1 MRRKLRIGVFGCWR
15 GSAYIKSLIQG
26 GIEGARITALC
37 DKNPARLEKALSLC
51 PKGRYAPKCVEN
63 ADEFFAS
70 GLFDAVFLCNYF
82 NEHDEYAVRALN
94 MNIHVFSETMA
105 ASTMAGAVALC
116 RAAEKS
122 KALYMMAENY
132 PHSRGNLE
140 LKRLYEGGTLGKL
153 VFAEGEYVHPMSPD
167 TTRHYNNPQDHGYY
181 HWRRFIP
188 RTYYCSHALAPLI
201 YMTGE
206 MPKRVVA
213 MVADN
218 DPESIKKY
226 KKFYTES
233 AGVMLI
239 TTSGGA
245 VMRVNGSSSMAPHGN
260 WYRLACTNGG
270 AETVRGD
277 QTKVRLSYNSWTKP
291 EGAEEDTVYEAQWAS
306 DAESANAAG
315 HGGGDYWVVRKFVE
329 ACRGENTPFPDVYT
343 ACAMSAV
350 AILGWR
356 SVLNGNIPYDIP
368 DFRNEEERSRYE
380 QDRQFPFP
388 KEGVPNNIPYTTG
401 RPDLTNDWE

>member
-1 MRRKLRIGVFGCWR
+1 
-15 GSAYIKSLIQG
+15 
-26 GIEGARITALC
+26 
-37 DKNPARLEKALSLC
+37 
-51 PKGRYAPKCVEN
+51 
-63 ADEFFAS
+63 
-70 GLFDAVFLCNYF
+70 
-82 NEHDEYAVRALN
+82 

-368 DFRNEEERSRYE
+368 DFRNEEERSKYE